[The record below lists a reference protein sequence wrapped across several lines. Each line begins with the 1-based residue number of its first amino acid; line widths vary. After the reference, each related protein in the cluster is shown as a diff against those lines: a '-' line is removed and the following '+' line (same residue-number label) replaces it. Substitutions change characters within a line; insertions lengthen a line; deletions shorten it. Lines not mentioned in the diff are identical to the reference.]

1 MPTIAL
7 STASAFTIALSV
19 SVDTLSKVV
28 ILGGDIDA
36 MCSLV
41 VLVLEA
47 RVLHLQ
53 VESQP

>member
-28 ILGGDIDA
+28 ILGVDIDA